1 MTISKQIYSVFTIFQ
16 LLLFLEQNYDLILK
30 ARSGN
35 LPLIFYIL
43 VIIFF
48 LQDPIIIFLLLDL
61 MILHIFLK
69 FKNMTTYEYI
79 ITQRSAK
86 EKNQINKNLG
96 SKNRPKPIIKIES
109 QVQIN
114 NQFLNPNCT
123 F

>member
-79 ITQRSAK
+79 ITQLSAK

-109 QVQIN
+109 QGQIN